1 MQWDSWDRK
10 NVVLNVERSG
20 TLVVLIVELYSSKT
34 TTLADLKGTLM
45 LVILFR
51 VEKHNTSN

>member
-1 MQWDSWDRK
+1 
-10 NVVLNVERSG
+10 VVLNVERSG